1 MLRYRLLNI
10 LFQLSN
16 MTKKHIL
23 CLIQLLLPINGI
35 GDWSPTGL
43 IFAVF
48 QRSFSVYERLPT
60 GGKRQIAALLKS
72 IQTHL
77 LYYSDLRK

>member
-10 LFQLSN
+10 IFQLSN

-48 QRSFSVYERLPT
+48 QRSFSISTATNRRKASDYCVT
-60 GGKRQIAALLKS
+60 QINTDTFIVL
-72 IQTHL
+72 
-77 LYYSDLRK
+77 